1 MTQQAGWN
9 SNNDRVVLFV
19 PPPPSF
25 CVCECV
31 CVFLFLLG
39 FCFYSF
45 VSEYLRVRTSFFL
58 FLFFW
63 FVTGTVR
70 VSVKDTHH
78 EIIERS
84 SFILLLLFGCGL
96 ESLLSW
102 CLSVSSSHFPKPE
115 ETQKIRDKKGKA
127 IKIQPKNVNQLVVWL
142 VICFSF
148 VFCFVF
154 SSSVWSRRASLPK
167 VASATIVSSKKTTY
181 CQSPC
186 IYATAML
193 PRDIVWLPFS
203 FVPLVS
209 LYFLF
214 YLQGGIFFSC

>member
-1 MTQQAGWN
+1 MWF
-9 SNNDRVVLFV
+9 SSF
-19 PPPPSF
+19 PPPLSF
-25 CVCECV
+25 LCVWVCV
-31 CVFLFLLG
+31 CVPFPAGLLFLF
-39 FCFYSF
+39 FC
-45 VSEYLRVRTSFFL
+45 VRISPCTYVFFL

-63 FVTGTVR
+63 FVTGIVR

-96 ESLLSW
+96 ESLLIW

-186 IYATAML
+186 IRNCDAPA
-193 PRDIVWLPFS
+193 W
-203 FVPLVS
+203 
-209 LYFLF
+209 
-214 YLQGGIFFSC
+214 

>member
-1 MTQQAGWN
+1 MESELYLIDSVMTQQA
-9 SNNDRVVLFV
+9 SSF
-19 PPPPSF
+19 PPPPFLFVCVSV
-25 CVCECV
+25 CVC
-31 CVFLFLLG
+31 
-39 FCFYSF
+39 SF
-45 VSEYLRVRTSFFL
+45 SC
-58 FLFFW
+58 W
-63 FVTGTVR
+63 AFV
-70 VSVKDTHH
+70 
-78 EIIERS
+78 
-84 SFILLLLFGCGL
+84 FILLCQNISVYVRLFLISFLLVCDWNCARQCKGHTPRDYIEKLFHFVVVIWL
-96 ESLLSW
+96 RT
-102 CLSVSSSHFPKPE
+102 VSSSHFPKPE

-193 PRDIVWLPFS
+193 PRD
-203 FVPLVS
+203 S
-209 LYFLF
+209 LAP
-214 YLQGGIFFSC
+214 IFFRSSCFSLFFILFTGGDFF